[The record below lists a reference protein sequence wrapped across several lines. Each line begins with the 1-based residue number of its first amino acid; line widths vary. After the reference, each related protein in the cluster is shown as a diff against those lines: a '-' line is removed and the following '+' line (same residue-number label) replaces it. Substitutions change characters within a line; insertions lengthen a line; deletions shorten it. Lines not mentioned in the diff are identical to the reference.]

1 MSAKPTL
8 YSFFRS
14 SCSWRVR
21 IALALKNIEY
31 ECKTIN
37 LLKNEH
43 KSEEFL
49 AINPMGKVP
58 VFVHNGNK
66 LSQSPA
72 ILEYLD
78 EVYPDYPLLPNGDP
92 LKNCKIRNIALLIA
106 ADIQPLQNPSVF
118 KYLGGNGNKFAT
130 WAVINGLEAVEK
142 ELLETSGRYTC
153 GNEIT
158 LADIY
163 LVPQVYNAVA
173 RFNIEIQ
180 NYPVI
185 SKVYSE
191 LFTHDSFLKTHPKY
205 QPDFIDS

>member
-1 MSAKPTL
+1 MTTKPTL

-37 LLKNEH
+37 LLKNEQ

-78 EVYPDYPLLPNGDP
+78 EVYPNYPLLPNGDP
-92 LKNCKIRNIALLIA
+92 VKSCKIRNIMLLIA
-106 ADIQPLQNPSVF
+106 ADIQPLQNPPILE
-118 KYLGGNGNKFAT
+118 YLEGNGKNFAA
-130 WAVINGLEAVEK
+130 WAVANGLEAVEK
-142 ELLETSGRYTC
+142 ELLETSGQYSC

-163 LVPQVYNAVA
+163 LVPQVYNAAA
-173 RFNIEIQ
+173 RFNIDIQ
-180 NYPVI
+180 NYPLI

-191 LFTHDSFLKTHPKY
+191 LITHDSFLKTHPKY
-205 QPDFIDS
+205 QPDFIGS